1 MAEMSADTQAII
13 DTLMEQGRLLRND
26 GRTNSIKTV
35 NIKLDKFQ
43 DSFNSM
49 NRLLGDISASLRV
62 MVGSDG
68 QQGTIQV
75 GAPAAGSSQA
85 SQIQQVFEE
94 GQERNNRQIG

>member
-68 QQGTIQV
+68 Q
-75 GAPAAGSSQA
+75 
-85 SQIQQVFEE
+85 
-94 GQERNNRQIG
+94 